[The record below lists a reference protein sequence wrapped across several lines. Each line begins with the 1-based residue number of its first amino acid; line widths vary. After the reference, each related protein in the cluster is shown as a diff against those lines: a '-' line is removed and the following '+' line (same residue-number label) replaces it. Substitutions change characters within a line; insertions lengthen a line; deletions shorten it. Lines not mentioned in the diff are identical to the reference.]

1 MITIGPYDYQNLIR
15 SFLAQ
20 DRPSAGTASSRTGY
34 RLSFR
39 GSILYSYRSVLAV
52 ISDQHP
58 KVLFIESTLQGYS
71 NTTNKHIN
79 KLRDIAFSLGWQV
92 FEINLDYTPQEN
104 LISYWEQVESLI
116 RKHNRSRKYKYYIKC
131 SIQSLIRIAQAFAK
145 LHNFNDSIP
154 DNIMRQLFVYKLL
167 N

>member
-20 DRPSAGTASSRTGY
+20 DRSLAGTANSRTGY

-79 KLRDIAFSLGWQV
+79 KLRNIALSLGWQV
-92 FEINLDYTPQEN
+92 FEINLDYAPLEN

-131 SIQSLIRIAQAFAK
+131 SIQSLVRIAQAFAK